1 MIGLTFFQFFTDIS
15 FILSLAS
22 WLSLVLVAYWVYE
35 SDERIEFLEKHV
47 WKRLDNAKAD
57 LEIKDNQIEDL
68 RKRVSELE
76 AKNLKNSKH
85 SLLE

>member
-1 MIGLTFFQFFTDIS
+1 
-15 FILSLAS
+15 
-22 WLSLVLVAYWVYE
+22 
-35 SDERIEFLEKHV
+35 
-47 WKRLDNAKAD
+47 LDNAKAD